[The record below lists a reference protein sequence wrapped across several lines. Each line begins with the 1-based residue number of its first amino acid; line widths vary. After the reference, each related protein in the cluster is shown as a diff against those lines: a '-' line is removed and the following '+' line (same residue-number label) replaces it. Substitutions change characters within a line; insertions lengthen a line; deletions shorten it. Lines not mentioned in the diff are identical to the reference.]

1 MNRSSDLIDYDRK
14 DSLVVYEDNDIIR
27 VKRHDGTHAIGAKTY
42 KGMDKLFSYFTREPY
57 KTWNRCR
64 LPDGSIY
71 LIEEVVNGN
80 PQEEES

>member
-1 MNRSSDLIDYDRK
+1 MSRSSDLIDYDRR
-14 DSLVVYEDNDIIR
+14 DSIVLYEDKDVIR
-27 VKRHDGTHAIGAKTY
+27 VRRHDGTKAIGAKSY
-42 KGMDKLFSYFTREPY
+42 AGMDRLHSYTTTQPY
-57 KTWNRCR
+57 CNWRVWK